1 MKTQSEVS
9 INSIEQLSEF
19 AEAFSKKLKHG
30 MIIFLNGP
38 LGSGKTTFVRY
49 LVSGLG
55 ITEVASPS
63 FTLINEYK
71 GVGLRFAHA
80 DFYRLKSAGE
90 LHEIGFFEYINS
102 GEYIVLIEWAELF
115 KETLPEPDFVLS
127 FANES
132 EESRKV
138 TQYEF

>member
-1 MKTQSEVS
+1 MKQQTEVS
-9 INSIEQLSEF
+9 INTIERLTEF
-19 AEAFSKKLKHG
+19 AEEFSKKLKPG
-30 MIIFLNGP
+30 MIIFLNGT

-63 FTLINEYK
+63 FTLINEYN
-71 GVGLRFAHA
+71 GGDIRFAHA

-90 LHEIGFFEYINS
+90 LHEIGFYEYIDG
-102 GEYIVLIEWAELF
+102 GEYIVIIEWAELY

-127 FANES
+127 FSNES
-132 EESRKV
+132 DEERKV
-138 TQYEF
+138 TVYEF